1 MDTKL
6 ITGILMIVGTA
17 IGAGM
22 LALPLATAQEGF
34 IASIGVLFICWFI
47 MTSSAL
53 LILEVNMWFPPRSNI
68 ISMARNTLGKPGEV
82 IAWVTYLVL
91 LYALLSAYIAGG
103 GDFLKSLM
111 SMWGLQFSSTVSLL
125 LFTFILGFIVYLGIR
140 AVASVNRYLMLTKL
154 TVFVLLVICI
164 LPFVS
169 AQKQLGGDLR
179 YFTTGVTVA
188 ITSFGF
194 ANIVPSLRIY
204 FEDDV
209 VKLRKAIIFGSLI
222 PLVCYLVWNFSI
234 MGVIPREGDN
244 GLIAMLHSNKSTSDF
259 VNTLSALLHSHA
271 VTLMTHIFTAICLAT
286 SFLGVALSLTDFLAD
301 GLKIP
306 KESRKG
312 SIIYVATFA
321 PPLAIVLFY
330 PGAFVAALN
339 YAGIDCMVLL
349 VILPAIMAWRG
360 RYGKLITQEGYQVS
374 GGKPLLIILVI
385 VAIFIIIQGIVSSL
399 H

>member
-6 ITGILMIVGTA
+6 ISGILMIVGTA

-34 IASIGVLFICWFI
+34 VASIGVLFICWFI

-53 LILEVNMWFPPRSNI
+53 LILEINMWFPPRSNI
-68 ISMARNTLGKPGEV
+68 ISMARNTLGKPGEIV
-82 IAWVTYLVL
+82 AWFTYLIL

-103 GDFLKSLM
+103 GDFLKSLV
-111 SMWGLQFSSTVSLL
+111 SMWGLQFSTTISLL
-125 LFTFILGFIVYLGIR
+125 VFTAILGFIVCLGIR

-154 TVFVLLVICI
+154 TIFVLLVVSI
-164 LPFVS
+164 LPFIS
-169 AQKQLGGDLR
+169 LQKELGGDLH
-179 YFTTGVTVA
+179 YFTAGVTVA

-209 VKLRKAIIFGSLI
+209 VKLRKAIIYGSLI
-222 PLVCYLVWNFSI
+222 PLVCYLFWNFSI
-234 MGVIPREGDN
+234 MGVIPRGGDN
-244 GLIAMLHSNKSTSDF
+244 GLVAMVHSNKSTSDF
-259 VNTLSALLHSHA
+259 VNTLSAILQSHTIT
-271 VTLMTHIFTAICLAT
+271 VMTHIFTAICLAT

-301 GLKIP
+301 GFKIA
-306 KESRKG
+306 KESKKG
-312 SIIYVATFA
+312 SIIYVATFG

-330 PGAFVAALN
+330 PGAFIAALN

-349 VILPAIMAWRG
+349 VILPALMAWMG
-360 RYGKLITQEGYQVS
+360 RYKKQLAQGYQVS
-374 GGKPLLIILVI
+374 GGKPLLIVLIVTAILVI
-385 VAIFIIIQGIVSSL
+385 IQGAINSA